1 MMNTYIETNCTTKVD
16 GTELYRLQ
24 RVDIGSDVGRKKWL
38 RKYSRRL
45 LRLWLQRQTPLGVT
59 PVYIG
64 QIEEDLAKFYDEPL
78 KRMFIETTYD

>member
-1 MMNTYIETNCTTKVD
+1 MNTYIGTNCTTKVD
-16 GTELYRLQ
+16 GTELHRLQ
-24 RVDIGSDVGRKKWL
+24 RVNTESDVGRKKWL

-45 LRLWLQRQTPLGVT
+45 LGLWLQRQTPLGVT